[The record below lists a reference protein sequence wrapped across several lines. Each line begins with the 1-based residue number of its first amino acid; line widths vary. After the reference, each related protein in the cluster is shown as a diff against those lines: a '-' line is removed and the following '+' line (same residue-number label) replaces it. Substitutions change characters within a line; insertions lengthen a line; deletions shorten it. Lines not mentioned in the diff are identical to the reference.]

1 MTKSSGI
8 FLLYEPEQSKS
19 KDMESGKTKPN
30 KEEPGGT

>member
-8 FLLYEPEQSKS
+8 VLLYEPEQIESY
-19 KDMESGKTKPN
+19 DMESGKTRMN